1 MVLHAGRSKNAW
13 ESPKGCLM
21 FSFTIQMEDG
31 RVVPLLQYV
40 ASLALTEAI
49 NYVCSRDVSVFAQWL
64 RFVSETKTID
74 GLDLG
79 NN

>member
-49 NYVCSRDVSVFAQWL
+49 KDVCSRDVSVFAQWL
-64 RFVSETKTID
+64 RCVSEAKTID